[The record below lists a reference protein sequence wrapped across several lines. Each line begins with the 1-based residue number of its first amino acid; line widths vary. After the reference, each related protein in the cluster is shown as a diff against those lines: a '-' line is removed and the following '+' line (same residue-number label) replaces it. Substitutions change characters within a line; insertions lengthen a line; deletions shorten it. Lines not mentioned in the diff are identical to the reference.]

1 MDFFLQE
8 RRASVPMDFADLEK
22 LVAAGVTLMDEA
34 KVPKGA
40 VITNLIVKGRPAVA
54 VEYTY
59 LPPGQSLTTRKP
71 ETVTGLVLELG
82 GVEVRLFSLSGI
94 KRGSRGTWVP
104 FEALSVDELA
114 RIAGTLAPIR

>member
-1 MDFFLQE
+1 
-8 RRASVPMDFADLEK
+8 
-22 LVAAGVTLMDEA
+22 MDEA

-40 VITNLIVKGRPAVA
+40 KITSLTVKGRPAVL

-59 LPPGQSLTTRKP
+59 LPPGQSLSTPRV
-71 ETVTGLVLELG
+71 ESVSGLVLELG
-82 GVEVRLFSLSGI
+82 GVEVRLFSLSGE

-104 FEALSVDELA
+104 FEALSVGELV

>member
-1 MDFFLQE
+1 
-8 RRASVPMDFADLEK
+8 MDFADLEK

-59 LPPGQSLTTRKP
+59 LRQDNPSR
-71 ETVTGLVLELG
+71 
-82 GVEVRLFSLSGI
+82 
-94 KRGSRGTWVP
+94 RGSPRLLPVWYWNSA
-104 FEALSVDELA
+104 ALM
-114 RIAGTLAPIR
+114 